1 MHIASVFLGV
11 TYFMP
16 ALDTQIIEEEYKEM
30 LRGVEHLPSSFC
42 WRSRNEEIDGWI
54 IERSPF
60 PVKNVKKRQ
69 VATLATPLSLPCLR
83 VNMHKGTWRKYF
95 PHNKRLL
102 HSPALE
108 LQPFRQS
115 STLSLAVIFMN
126 GLS

>member
-60 PVKNVKKRQ
+60 PVKNREETASGHAGYPVKSS
-69 VATLATPLSLPCLR
+69 VSSS
-83 VNMHKGTWRKYF
+83 KY
-95 PHNKRLL
+95 
-102 HSPALE
+102 A
-108 LQPFRQS
+108 
-115 STLSLAVIFMN
+115 
-126 GLS
+126 